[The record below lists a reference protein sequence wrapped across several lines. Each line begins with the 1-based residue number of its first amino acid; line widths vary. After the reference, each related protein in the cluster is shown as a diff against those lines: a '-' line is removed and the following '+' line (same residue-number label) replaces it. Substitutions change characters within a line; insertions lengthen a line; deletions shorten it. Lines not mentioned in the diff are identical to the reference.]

1 MFCNKC
7 GKEVNDGVKF
17 CPYCGSSIE
26 SNPVAAPVVESQP
39 VVEAE
44 PAVEPQPVVQPE
56 PVVQPQPVIQP
67 QQYVEPQQV
76 SVKKK
81 SHVGLII
88 GIIIAVLLLAGGG
101 VLMYFLMF
109 SPSAKMKKAIDS
121 KDIEAVIENFDNV
134 SDEDIIS
141 DAQKFAD
148 EYTEDMYKK
157 FQDGD
162 VEFKEIKDL
171 VTSLGKS
178 VMADDKDYS
187 DYVEK
192 VKNLNSSKE
201 AFKDAEE
208 LYKKEDYVN
217 ALSSYEKVISDDKE
231 NYSDAKKKIEEC
243 IELTKSSVEG
253 NWQASI
259 DMLPFFKSYIA
270 DASVNYNM
278 PLLVPLDLVFN
289 EDGTGYISL
298 DFNSVLSGLK
308 NLITVYLKDTIE
320 SEAQAEGYASADE
333 VMLSYYGVT
342 LDEYIEQ
349 NIDRYL
355 DDLTASI
362 SSYDTY
368 KDFNYNADTEN
379 HIILDFA
386 DNSGEEIQY
395 EKDGDLLVITS
406 VYGSNLNE
414 MVSES
419 LLPLEFSK
427 K

>member
-1 MFCNKC
+1 
-7 GKEVNDGVKF
+7 
-17 CPYCGSSIE
+17 
-26 SNPVAAPVVESQP
+26 
-39 VVEAE
+39 
-44 PAVEPQPVVQPE
+44 
-56 PVVQPQPVIQP
+56 
-67 QQYVEPQQV
+67 
-76 SVKKK
+76 
-81 SHVGLII
+81 
-88 GIIIAVLLLAGGG
+88 
-101 VLMYFLMF
+101 
-109 SPSAKMKKAIDS
+109 
-121 KDIEAVIENFDNV
+121 
-134 SDEDIIS
+134 
-141 DAQKFAD
+141 
-148 EYTEDMYKK
+148 MYKK

-231 NYSDAKKKIEEC
+231 NYSDAQKRIEEC

-270 DASVNYNM
+270 DASINYNM

-320 SEAQAEGYASADE
+320 SEALAEGYASADE

-342 LDEYIEQ
+342 LDEYLEQ
-349 NIDRYL
+349 NIDDYL

-379 HIILDFA
+379 HIIIDFA

-395 EKDGDLLVITS
+395 ERDGDLLVITS

-414 MVSES
+414 IVSES